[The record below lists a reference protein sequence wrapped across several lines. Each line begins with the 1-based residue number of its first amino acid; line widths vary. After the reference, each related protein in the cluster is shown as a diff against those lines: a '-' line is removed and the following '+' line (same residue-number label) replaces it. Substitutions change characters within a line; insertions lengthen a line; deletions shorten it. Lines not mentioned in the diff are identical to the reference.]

1 MDGALQNG
9 RREASRICIDEKI
22 FNFGKLGNGISNLL
36 NGKEIDFLVSLSVCL
51 SLCLHLSLSLSPFL
65 SLSLS
70 LSLTCHFSQQMHELD

>member
-51 SLCLHLSLSLSPFL
+51 CLSLSPSLALSFSISLSFSLFL
-65 SLSLS
+65 SDLPLFA
-70 LSLTCHFSQQMHELD
+70 TDART